1 MQKQASAKTY
11 IEMKGMSR
19 RKFLQVAGAT
29 MLAAAL
35 PAIGRG
41 RNRRGPEKYRIR
53 PLASPA
59 DLCPGEIA
67 FCRRARFATA
77 ADAMRA
83 AAAHRMAAEIYIE

>member
-1 MQKQASAKTY
+1 
-11 IEMKGMSR
+11 MKGMSR

-41 RNRRGPEKYRIR
+41 RNRHGPKKYRIR
-53 PLASPA
+53 PLSSPA
-59 DLCPGEIA
+59 DLSPGEIA
-67 FCRRARFATA
+67 FYRRARFVTA

-83 AAAHRMAAEIYIE
+83 VAAHRMTAEIYVE